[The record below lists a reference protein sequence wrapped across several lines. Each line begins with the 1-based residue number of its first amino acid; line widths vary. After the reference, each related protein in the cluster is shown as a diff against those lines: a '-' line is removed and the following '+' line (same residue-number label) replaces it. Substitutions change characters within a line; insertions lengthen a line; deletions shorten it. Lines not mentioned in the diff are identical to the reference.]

1 MPDASYRPGRQTGE
15 NEMSIIRTTLEAI
28 RRGGGGHIDVA
39 RVDAMTDADIA
50 RQIAEDPDVAPEMS
64 DADRDHA
71 EFRPADRSRQRA

>member
-1 MPDASYRPGRQTGE
+1 
-15 NEMSIIRTTLEAI
+15 MSIIRTTLEAI